1 MSKSNSNELTFSII
15 GGTISLAV
23 ITTVSIYNLVK
34 SKSNSKNNSKEKI
47 ESEYYDKF
55 YKILFRE
62 SGLDKDPYK
71 RKLSSQTVKTFCSIA
86 KSHGLKL
93 EDDIDS
99 KTFDHLYSKLVEQQI
114 SVAKTNNINK

>member
-1 MSKSNSNELTFSII
+1 MSKSKSNELTLGII

-34 SKSNSKNNSKEKI
+34 SKSKNNSKEKI

-86 KSHGLKL
+86 KNHGIKL

-114 SVAKTNNINK
+114 SVAKSNNIIK